1 MALLYGK
8 VRVFPSHLH
17 PLFHRA
23 MFWGSRRWWRDWWCC
38 RGGRVPVGAVWEGP
52 WSPGGLVMLQAS
64 SHGGPVMLQASSHE
78 QQAVFRGCV
87 CPFTATWPSG
97 PISTQ
102 AQIPRAASAEPPGR
116 WALVGI
122 RLFPGQKRT
131 LSSSVTFLVPE
142 YAHCFLPQREH
153 RMEYLM
159 AAPPQT
165 IAFIFNELRMFS
177 F

>member
-1 MALLYGK
+1 M
-8 VRVFPSHLH
+8 
-17 PLFHRA
+17 
-23 MFWGSRRWWRDWWCC
+23 
-38 RGGRVPVGAVWEGP
+38 PVGAVWEGP

-64 SHGGPVMLQASSHE
+64 SHE
-78 QQAVFRGCV
+78 QQAVFHGRV
-87 CPFTATWPSG
+87 CPLAATWPSG

-102 AQIPRAASAEPPGR
+102 AHIPRAASAEPPGR

-122 RLFPGQKRT
+122 RLFPGQKRM

>member
-102 AQIPRAASAEPPGR
+102 AQIPRAASAEPPGEMGTCGNPSFSR
-116 WALVGI
+116 PKEDVILLCDISGPRICPLLPPTARASHGI
-122 RLFPGQKRT
+122 SHG
-131 LSSSVTFLVPE
+131 SSTPD
-142 YAHCFLPQREH
+142 YCF
-153 RMEYLM
+153 Y
-159 AAPPQT
+159 
-165 IAFIFNELRMFS
+165 F
-177 F
+177 